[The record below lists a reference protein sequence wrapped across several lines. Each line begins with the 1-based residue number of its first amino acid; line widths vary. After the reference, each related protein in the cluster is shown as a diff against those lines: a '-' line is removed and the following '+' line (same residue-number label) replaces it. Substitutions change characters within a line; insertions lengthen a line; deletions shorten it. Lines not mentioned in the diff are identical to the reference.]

1 MAVFGPIPVQHY
13 LVPERTPTAPEG
25 FTLVEERILNGL
37 PHAIR
42 LDPQTRLVLLVPTG
56 LARTWRDAAPE
67 AIVSRSDEGL
77 APLAAGGDASVGE
90 VDRTPA
96 RLLLRSGTR
105 TLASVPL
112 VAGLRRSLPDAGLP
126 DSGTRVEVVILSWD
140 LRAGSMRGAGDFGS
154 RISLAWRY
162 ADRAVERFS
171 TPPPN
176 PNVVPRLE
184 AKFKTASLL
193 GLTLPKRMARFKI
206 KKAVRR

>member
-1 MAVFGPIPVQHY
+1 MPEFGRIPVQHY
-13 LVPERTPTAPEG
+13 LVPESAPAAPEG
-25 FTLVEERILNGL
+25 FTVVDERILNGL

-42 LDPQTRLVLLVPTG
+42 LDPETRLVLLVPTG
-56 LARTWRDAAPE
+56 LAKSWRDADPE

-77 APLAAGGDASVGE
+77 APVEAGIDDPVGSVE
-90 VDRTPA
+90 RPPA

-112 VAGLRRSLPDAGLP
+112 VPGLRRCLPDAGLP
-126 DSGTRVEVVILSWD
+126 DSGARVEVVILSWD

-154 RISLAWRY
+154 RIALAWRY

-184 AKFKTASLL
+184 AKFKTESLL
-193 GLTLPKRMARFKI
+193 GLTQPKRLARFKI
-206 KKAVRR
+206 KKGVRR